1 MIKFLNFGMTDPLTL
16 GMGHPVVDRVSRLK
30 TPSRP
35 SGVIFAGL
43 VSLAGLWVT
52 AAASE
57 PVLKSGDAMLKQEF
71 RIKGFF
77 ADDPDINLDDERNYM
92 IEVKDKK
99 ISIFAH
105 SIITPKS
112 SGDTDGDLEFMG
124 STFELMQ
131 QCAAHASKK
140 MSVHYYRASMNKGL
154 IVGPKGDYIIECRP
168 GNDETRQ
175 ILGKDDVRAAIS
187 KAPEL
192 SASDKTRLRSAF
204 EARFA
209 ALD

>member
-1 MIKFLNFGMTDPLTL
+1 MNKFLNFGMSDPLTL

-52 AAASE
+52 ASASE
-57 PVLKSGDAMLKQEF
+57 PVLESGDAMLKQEF

-77 ADDPDINLDDERNYM
+77 ADDPDINLDDERNYI
-92 IEVKDKK
+92 IELINRE
-99 ISIFAH
+99 ISVFAYL
-105 SIITPKS
+105 IITPKS
-112 SGDTDGDLEFMG
+112 SGDTDGDLEFTG
-124 STFELMQ
+124 STYEIMQ
-131 QCAAHASKK
+131 KCAVHASKE
-140 MSVHYYRASMNKGL
+140 MSVHYYRAGMDKGL
-154 IVGPKGDYIIECRP
+154 MVGPKGDYIIECRP

-175 ILGKDDVRAAIS
+175 ILGKDDVLAAIS
-187 KAPEL
+187 KTPEL
-192 SASDKTRLRSAF
+192 SASDKARLRSAF